1 MSSSVKGTG
10 NCLERFPT
18 AKVILGFSGLSR
30 KGRCVAEEE
39 EEEKQESAACIA
51 ESRISSGLKL
61 LLAGG

>member
-1 MSSSVKGTG
+1 
-10 NCLERFPT
+10 
-18 AKVILGFSGLSR
+18 LGFSGLSR

-51 ESRISSGLKL
+51 ESRISSGLEL

>member
-1 MSSSVKGTG
+1 
-10 NCLERFPT
+10 LERFPT

-39 EEEKQESAACIA
+39 KQESAACIA
-51 ESRISSGLKL
+51 ESRISSGLEL